1 MESLYDA
8 DSNKDILMQMLL
20 GRFFEEKV
28 QELFDEGRL
37 HGTAHLAIGEE
48 AAAVG
53 TVKALRE
60 DDYVFGSHRGHVQAI
75 AKGLDINALMAEL
88 FGKVTGVCRGAGG
101 SMHVADAD
109 RYYYSMDG
117 VLGASAV
124 ICCGTALKIKM
135 KNEKD
140 RIAAVF
146 FGDGTS
152 NEGATYEAFNLASVW
167 ELPVLFCCVNNTYGM
182 STPLSKATNS
192 TDIAARAALFGM
204 EAASV
209 DGNDVAA
216 VYNAAA
222 HARTY
227 AAENGKPYLLVLN
240 TYRTCGHSKSDKN
253 VYRTK
258 AEIEEWK
265 KACPIARF
273 EGKMLGARYSAE
285 DIEELESRARAIV
298 EEAVAFAE
306 RSAYPALADLDDMV
320 YSDRI

>member
-1 MESLYDA
+1 MESLYDT

-28 QELFDEGRL
+28 QELFDEKRL

-53 TVKALRE
+53 TIKALNH

-75 AKGLDINALMAEL
+75 AKGLDIEALMAEL
-88 FGKVTGVCRGAGG
+88 FGKVTGVCKGTGG
-101 SMHVADAD
+101 SMHIADAD
-109 RYYYSMDG
+109 KYYYSMDG

-124 ICCGTALKIKM
+124 TCCGTAMKIKM

-152 NEGATYEAFNLASVW
+152 NEGATYEALNLASVW

-182 STPLSKATNS
+182 STHLSKATKS
-192 TDIAARAALFGM
+192 TDIAARAALFEM
-204 EAASV
+204 ASATV

-216 VYNAAA
+216 VYNAASQ
-222 HARTY
+222 ARSYITGQ
-227 AAENGKPYLLVLN
+227 GKPYLLVLN

-253 VYRTK
+253 VYRK
-258 AEIEEWK
+258 QSEIAEWK
-265 KACPIARF
+265 NACPIARF
-273 EGKMLGARYSAE
+273 EKKLLNASYSRY
-285 DIEELESRARAIV
+285 DIEELESKARAIIND
-298 EEAVAFAE
+298 AVAFAD
-306 RSAYPALADLDDMV
+306 RSKYPEFSVLDDMV
-320 YSDRI
+320 YSERF

>member
-20 GRFFEEKV
+20 GRFFEEKI
-28 QELFDEGRL
+28 QELFDDKRL

-53 TVKALRE
+53 TVKALKH

-75 AKGLDINALMAEL
+75 ARGLDIDALMAEL
-88 FGKVTGVCRGAGG
+88 FGKETGVCRGTGG
-101 SMHVADAD
+101 SMHIADAD
-109 RYYYSMDG
+109 RFYYSMDG

-124 ICCGTALKIKM
+124 TCCGTAMKIKM

-140 RIAAVF
+140 RISAVF

-152 NEGATYEAFNLASVW
+152 NEGATYEALNLASIW
-167 ELPVLFCCVNNTYGM
+167 DLPVLFCCINNTYGM
-182 STPLSKATNS
+182 STPLRNATRS
-192 TDIAARAALFGM
+192 TDIAARAGIFGM
-204 EAASV
+204 ASRTA

-216 VYNAAA
+216 VLSAATQ
-222 HARTY
+222 ARSYIT
-227 AAENGKPYLLVLN
+227 EQGKPYLLVLN

-258 AEIEEWK
+258 TEIAEWK
-265 KACPIARF
+265 RLCPIARF
-273 EGKMLGARYSAE
+273 EGKLLGASYSRLE
-285 DIEELESRARAIV
+285 IEELEARAKAMIDD
-298 EEAVAFAE
+298 AVAFAE
-306 RSAYPALADLDDMV
+306 RSKYPEMSVLDDMV
-320 YSDRI
+320 YSERI

>member
-1 MESLYDA
+1 MESLYDT

-28 QELFDEGRL
+28 QELFDEKRL

-53 TVKALRE
+53 TIKALNH

-75 AKGLDINALMAEL
+75 AKGLDIEALMAEL
-88 FGKVTGVCRGAGG
+88 FGKVTGVCKGTGG
-101 SMHVADAD
+101 SMHIADAD
-109 RYYYSMDG
+109 KYYYSMDG

-124 ICCGTALKIKM
+124 ICCGTAMKIKM

-152 NEGATYEAFNLASVW
+152 NEGATYEALNLASVW

-182 STPLSKATNS
+182 STHLSKATKS
-192 TDIAARAALFGM
+192 TDIAARAALFDM
-204 EAASV
+204 ASATV

-216 VYNAAA
+216 VYNAASQ
-222 HARTY
+222 ARSYITGQ
-227 AAENGKPYLLVLN
+227 GKPYLLVLN

-253 VYRTK
+253 VYRK
-258 AEIEEWK
+258 QSEIAEWK
-265 KACPIARF
+265 NACPIARF
-273 EGKMLGARYSAE
+273 EKKLLNASYSRY
-285 DIEELESRARAIV
+285 DIEELESKARAIIND
-298 EEAVAFAE
+298 AVAFAD
-306 RSAYPALADLDDMV
+306 RSKYPEFSVLDDMV
-320 YSDRI
+320 YSERF